1 MQAARAAV
9 RAREIQ
15 QTTLSGGDNRRRELS
30 VVDDVD
36 PFWSTS
42 FSALPHSTFSEDAA
56 TADTAADPG
65 AWTSPSLLLDAT
77 TVTTADSRDM
87 AFVLT
92 ESMASAAVAPS
103 TSADEDATDAD
114 PARCGDGDGKDDQRN
129 GEQSAADA
137 ASAWHHHDNYD
148 DDDDVR

>member
-1 MQAARAAV
+1 LQAARAAV

-15 QTTLSGGDNRRRELS
+15 QTTLSGGEVS
-30 VVDDVD
+30 VIDDAD

-56 TADTAADPG
+56 TAADTAADPG

-92 ESMASAAVAPS
+92 ESSDAMVAAGAPS

-114 PARCGDGDGKDDQRN
+114 PARCGDGAGKDDQRN
-129 GEQSAADA
+129 GDESAADA
-137 ASAWHHHDNYD
+137 ASTWHRHDNYD